1 MSTIGYT
8 ILLIF
13 GGTLAAALWTFVVG
27 VAGAPGALLTAAAMR
42 RSGATAIPTWGF
54 VATVAG
60 QLYASLAFT
69 AFVIQMTSAVLADT
83 HVHVFGKSVAWLVT
97 FLVACAPASIAL
109 KDAAGAEVKN
119 VQHTATTLTAPLTA
133 VGFFLFLLV
142 PSTLEA
148 GWGWVPRYTR
158 GSTRGEA
165 PVPERYDSDRDS
177 LSAAFRAFS
186 NATELTQVP
195 TGQSSMPST
204 PEYDEKVLRALE
216 AGLSAGRSVRDDF
229 LDWLHPHMREYFQG
243 RYLAGQALYLEGLQQ
258 RDAQKQVRGIELIR
272 EWYTEFWETH
282 SEAIAS
288 KAFPG

>member
-8 ILLIF
+8 ILLAF
-13 GGTLAAALWTFVVG
+13 GGTLAAALWTYVVG

-42 RSGATAIPTWGF
+42 RSGATAIPTWGLL
-54 VATVAG
+54 ATVAG

-83 HVHVFGKSVAWLVT
+83 HVFSNSVAWIVT

-109 KDAAGAEVKN
+109 KDAARAEVKN
-119 VQHTATTLTAPLTA
+119 VQHGATTLTAPLTA

-142 PSTLEA
+142 PGTLEA
-148 GWGWVPRYTR
+148 GWSWVPRYA
-158 GSTRGEA
+158 GGATRGEA
-165 PVPERYDSDRDS
+165 PFPERYDSDRDS

-186 NATELTQVP
+186 SATELTQVP
-195 TGQSSMPST
+195 TGQSSLPST
-204 PEYDEKVLRALE
+204 PEHDAKVLRALE
-216 AGLSAGRSVRDDF
+216 AGLSAGRSVGDDF
-229 LDWLHPHMREYFQG
+229 LDWLHPHMREFFQG

-258 RDAQKQVRGIELIR
+258 QNAQKQVRGIELIR
-272 EWYTEFWETH
+272 EWYTGFWETH

-288 KAFPG
+288 KAFYD